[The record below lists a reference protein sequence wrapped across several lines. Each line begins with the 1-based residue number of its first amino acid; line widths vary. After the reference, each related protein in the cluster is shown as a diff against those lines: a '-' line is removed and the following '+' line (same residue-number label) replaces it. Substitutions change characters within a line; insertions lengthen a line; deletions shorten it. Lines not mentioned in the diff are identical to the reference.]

1 MKDTRAKDVQA
12 FFERVATDRDT
23 MLREMA
29 RLVRPGGTVAITDEA
44 EHPCEWMRE
53 EHVDARLGFARG
65 RWDASSG
72 RRGLGLTVNRLLEVR
87 GREIALGAPPRAT
100 ATCCLSPHL
109 VARNIASRPRFA

>member
-65 RWDASSG
+65 QVGRFFGDAG
-72 RRGLGLTVNRLLEVR
+72 FGTY
-87 GREIALGAPPRAT
+87 
-100 ATCCLSPHL
+100 CK
-109 VARNIASRPRFA
+109 